1 MNWWPFKKPKP
12 PAIPAYKPAE
22 PKKVLI
28 EPKVVAKVE
37 PGIEVEEN
45 LDPSDSMIL
54 RIVKAIKE
62 RY

>member
-1 MNWWPFKKPKP
+1 MWWPFKKPKP
-12 PAIPAYKPAE
+12 PAIPPYRP
-22 PKKVLI
+22 I
-28 EPKVVAKVE
+28 EPKVIPKPE